1 VRAQAGIVWP
11 VPTLAHKA
19 TNMQHSKKKQTLIE
33 RAFETALF
41 QCRFLAL
48 FAVIGSMVAALSLF
62 LKGTIEIC
70 QGVIG
75 LMHSVPYFVPT
86 AVDDKIVILAF
97 IPAVDNYL
105 FAMVLLIF
113 SMGVYELFISKID
126 PAVREAFSHPRWLKI
141 DNLDDLKTQISEVVV
156 MILIINFF
164 QFSYTVPLVSP
175 LDLVYFGGGILAIGA
190 SLFITHTI
198 IAQRIVHGSHK
209 GHHSEHTPTS

>member
-1 VRAQAGIVWP
+1 MQQ
-11 VPTLAHKA
+11 HK
-19 TNMQHSKKKQTLIE
+19 KRYPLLE
-33 RAFETALF
+33 GAFETVLF

-48 FAVIGSMVAALSLF
+48 FAVIGAMIAALSLF
-62 LKGTIEIC
+62 LKGTVEIC

-75 LMHSVPYFVPT
+75 LLQSVPFFVPT

-126 PAVREAFSHPRWLKI
+126 PAVREAFSHPLWLKI

-164 QFSYTVPLVSP
+164 QLSYTVPLVSP
-175 LDLVYFGGGILAIGA
+175 RDLVYFGGGILAIGA
-190 SLFITHTI
+190 SLFITHRI
-198 IAQRIVHGSHK
+198 IAQRTGHGSRKDHQME
-209 GHHSEHTPTS
+209 HSSTS